1 MVVLLLVASVPSVGS
16 QVLEEE
22 KIAAFEAII
31 SAESTGANVT
41 GLVAD
46 YNEALQLIETGGLVN
61 VSAGNLILNEIVS
74 EAAVLRVA
82 AVQQGNVDAAVAVV
96 KVVFLVGLAVAV
108 WMRGDLWFWRL
119 WRRTK
124 ESYIVE

>member
-1 MVVLLLVASVPSVGS
+1 MIVLLLVASVPCAGA
-16 QVLEEE
+16 QILEQER
-22 KIAAFEAII
+22 IAAFEAIVG
-31 SAESTGANVT
+31 AEAAGANVT

-46 YNEALQLIETGGLVN
+46 YNDALQLIETGDLLN
-61 VSAGNLILNEIVS
+61 VSAGSLILNEIVS
-74 EAAVLRVA
+74 EAAVLRDA

-96 KVVFLVGLAVAV
+96 KVVFLVGLAIVV
-108 WMRGDLWFWRL
+108 WLRGDLWFWRL